1 MDWGCW
7 AFRRPSECN
16 RMSTFGFSIL
26 KTDLN
31 GTARLGRLTMPH
43 GTIATPA
50 FMPVG
55 SLGPVKGIE
64 PNELQAMGYGLVL
77 NNAYHLFL
85 RPGHQVIADM
95 GGLHA
100 FTGWPGAI
108 LTDSGGFQVFSLTK
122 LRKVSDDGVTFQSHL
137 DGSLHHITPER
148 AIEIQEALG
157 ADIIMAFDECV
168 ALPASGEQ
176 VAEAARRTGRW
187 AQRCLAVKRRNDQAL
202 FGIVQGGLDH
212 ELRKRS
218 ADELTAMGFD
228 GYAVGG
234 LSVGEEPVLRN
245 LALEATTRHLP
256 TDKPRY
262 LMGVGL
268 PDDLVEGVAR
278 GVDLYDCVVP
288 SRHGRTGWLF
298 TSFGRVLIRNA
309 RYARDE
315 RPIDPSCACP
325 VCKRYTRAY
334 LHHLYLVKEMLGVR
348 LNTIHN
354 LYFYA
359 GLMEQIRQAIASGTF
374 AGFRTGYYERREQLR
389 KEADSMD
396 EQESRTL
403 ASSLA
408 EEGRP

>member
-1 MDWGCW
+1 M
-7 AFRRPSECN
+7 A
-16 RMSTFGFSIL
+16 FGFSVQ

-31 GTARLGRLTMPH
+31 GAARVGTLTTAH

-64 PNELQAMGYGLVL
+64 PQELRAMGYGLML

-85 RPGHQVIADM
+85 RPGHETVAAL

-100 FTGWPGAI
+100 FTGWNGAI
-108 LTDSGGFQVFSLTK
+108 LTDSGGFQVFSLSK
-122 LRKVSDDGVTFQSHL
+122 LRKVTDEGVTFQSHL
-137 DGSLHHITPER
+137 DGSSHHITPER

-176 VAEAARRTGRW
+176 VADAVRRTSHW
-187 AQRCLAVKRRNDQAL
+187 AKRCLDAKKRTDQAL
-202 FGIVQGGLDH
+202 FGIVQGGLDAT
-212 ELRKRS
+212 LRKRS
-218 ADELTAMGFD
+218 ADELVAMGFD

-234 LSVGEEPVLRN
+234 LSVGEEADVRN
-245 LALEATTRHLP
+245 ETLGAVAPHLP
-256 TDKPRY
+256 ADKPRY

-278 GVDLYDCVVP
+278 GIDMFDCVVP

-298 TSFGRVLIRNA
+298 TSFGRVMIKNA
-309 RYARDE
+309 KYAKDGG
-315 RPIDPSCACP
+315 PVDPACACP
-325 VCKRYTRAY
+325 VCKKYSRAY
-334 LHHLYLVKEMLGVR
+334 LHHLFRANEMLGVR
-348 LNTIHN
+348 LNTMHN
-354 LYFYA
+354 LYYYA
-359 GLMEQIRQAIASGTF
+359 GLMEQIRQAIAAGTF
-374 AGFRTGYYERREQLR
+374 ADFKARYYRQREESRMQT
-389 KEADSMD
+389 DSMD
-396 EQESRTL
+396 EQAHRML

-408 EEGRP
+408 EEARP